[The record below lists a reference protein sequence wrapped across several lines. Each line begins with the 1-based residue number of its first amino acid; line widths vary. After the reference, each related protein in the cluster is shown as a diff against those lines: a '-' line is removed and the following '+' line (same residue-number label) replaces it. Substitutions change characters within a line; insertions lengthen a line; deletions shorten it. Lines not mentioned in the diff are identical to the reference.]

1 MNSQTTRPKNLIL
14 GLVKGYSFDKIKPFL
29 ISLKKSGFQ
38 GDVCFFAADL
48 SPETMAAIQ
57 EYGVKLQSFK
67 EWYFKL
73 PLIKEGKFI
82 WKKIYFY
89 HRLVNIYPINRLNS
103 RLVKALTAAKPNSY
117 AAKSNLVV
125 KFVDI
130 MGIRYP
136 LYYLYLLEHGQHYEN
151 VMITDVRDVLFQRD
165 PFDFDI
171 GDNLCCFFEEEGK
184 TLRTGDANAV
194 WLRDGF
200 GPHVLDAIGDRKI
213 SCAGTTIGSRSAMM
227 QYLEGMIDNM
237 IELKCH
243 MWGIDQG
250 VHNYILHSGLV
261 ENVKFYENYRGPVLT
276 MHFSKDEKL
285 RFDNNGYIINDDGS
299 VVNVLHQYDRKTPE
313 IKNKM
318 LVYKESECT
327 Y

>member
-14 GLVKGYSFDKIKPFL
+14 GLVKGYTFDKVKPFL
-29 ISLKKSGFQ
+29 ISLKKTGFQ
-38 GDVCFFAADL
+38 GDVCLFVSDL
-48 SPETMAAIQ
+48 SPETLAAMQ

-67 EWYFKL
+67 EWYLKIPLLKNGKL
-73 PLIKEGKFI
+73 I
-82 WKKIYFY
+82 WKKINVY
-89 HRLVNIYPINRLNS
+89 HRLVKNYSINRLNY
-103 RLVKALTAAKPNSY
+103 RLVKTLLSGKNNSY
-117 AAKSNLVV
+117 EAKANLAV

-136 LYYLYLLEHGQHYEN
+136 LYYLYLRKYGHDYTN

-184 TLRTGDANAV
+184 TLRTGGVNAD

-200 GPHVLDAIGDRKI
+200 GPHVLDAIGDRQI
-213 SCAGTTIGSRSAMM
+213 SCAGTTVGSRSAMM
-227 QYLEGMIDNM
+227 EYLERMIDNT

-243 MWGIDQG
+243 TWGIDQG

-261 ENVKFYENYRGPVLT
+261 KNVKFYENYRGPVLT
-276 MHFSKDEKL
+276 MHFSKDDKL
-285 RFDNNGYIINDDGS
+285 RFDENGYIINEDGS
-299 VVNVLHQYDRKTPE
+299 VVHVLHQYDRKTPD
-313 IKNKM
+313 IKQKM